1 MSANQNNGRD
11 VKKIVN
17 AALDEYHAKQE
28 ELIPILMKVNQEIGF
43 IPAEALEQISQRMHV
58 PQSRIYS
65 VASFYHM
72 ISTKPTGRH
81 IIKFCES
88 APCHVAGG
96 KAVWEAL
103 LKELNLNPG
112 ETSADGKWTL
122 KTTSCLGVCAVGPVM
137 MVDDDIYGNLTPS
150 QIPEILGKY
159 E

>member
-1 MSANQNNGRD
+1 MSTENSNGRD

-17 AALDEYHAKQE
+17 AVIEKYHARQE
-28 ELIPILMKVNQEIGF
+28 ELIPILMNVNQEIGY
-43 IPAEALEQISQRMHV
+43 IPANALELISEKTHI
-58 PQSRIYS
+58 PQSRVYS
-65 VASFYHM
+65 VASFYRM

-81 IIKFCES
+81 VIKYCES

-96 KAVWEAL
+96 REVWEAL
-103 LKELNLNPG
+103 LEELDLKPG

-137 MVDDDIYGNLTPS
+137 MVDDDIYGNITPS

>member
-1 MSANQNNGRD
+1 MSTENSNGRD

-17 AALDEYHAKQE
+17 AVIEKYHARQE
-28 ELIPILMKVNQEIGF
+28 ELIPILMNVNKEIGY
-43 IPAEALEQISQRMHV
+43 IPANALELISEKTHI
-58 PQSRIYS
+58 PQSRVYS
-65 VASFYHM
+65 VASFYRM

-81 IIKFCES
+81 VIKFCES

-96 KAVWEAL
+96 REVWEAL
-103 LKELNLNPG
+103 LEELDLKPG

-137 MVDDDIYGNLTPS
+137 MVDDDIYGNITPG

>member
-1 MSANQNNGRD
+1 MSTNNNNGRD
-11 VKKIVN
+11 LIKTVN
-17 AALDEYHAKQE
+17 AALDEYHASQE
-28 ELIPILMKVNQEIGF
+28 ELIPILMKVNQEYGY
-43 IPAEALEQISQRMHV
+43 IPAEALEHISNTMHI
-58 PQSRIYS
+58 PQSRVYS

-81 IIKFCES
+81 VIKFCES

-96 KAVWEAL
+96 KEVWEAL
-103 LKELNLNPG
+103 LKELDIQPG
-112 ETSADGKWTL
+112 ETSSDGKWTL

-137 MVDDDIYGNLTPS
+137 MVDDDIYGNITPN